1 MSNLHGG
8 GARCGKV
15 IGGPTEAESMATVYP
30 EACNLCAA
38 VTYTRSPTRSRN
50 CCLERAGGGV
60 AEVACESKNWRW
72 HTCPL

>member
-1 MSNLHGG
+1 
-8 GARCGKV
+8 
-15 IGGPTEAESMATVYP
+15 MATVYP

-60 AEVACESKNWRW
+60 AMGARSLCTPVP
-72 HTCPL
+72 HTTLVHLVYLQLLVLVQALINLLST

>member
-1 MSNLHGG
+1 
-8 GARCGKV
+8 
-15 IGGPTEAESMATVYP
+15 MATVYP
-30 EACNLCAA
+30 EARNLCAA

>member
-1 MSNLHGG
+1 
-8 GARCGKV
+8 
-15 IGGPTEAESMATVYP
+15 MATVYP

-60 AEVACESKNWRW
+60 AMGARSLCTPVP
-72 HTCPL
+72 HTTLVHLVCLQTLLVLVQALINLLST